1 MDAAFPLLSIQRV
14 RPIMTFGAPALVW
27 RPCYRLDRYY
37 SRLYSGIRK
46 SKTDFP
52 NFWDLG
58 PCLEDNQR
66 VTYTYT
72 VSADVIGLL
81 SV

>member
-1 MDAAFPLLSIQRV
+1 
-14 RPIMTFGAPALVW
+14 MTFGAPALVW

-46 SKTDFP
+46 PKTDFP
-52 NFWDLG
+52 KFWDLG
-58 PCLEDNQR
+58 PSLEDNQR

-81 SV
+81 SE

>member
-1 MDAAFPLLSIQRV
+1 MKAGGSWEDLQMRRLGVTGAENPSTSLWAAC
-14 RPIMTFGAPALVW
+14 M
-27 RPCYRLDRYY
+27 
-37 SRLYSGIRK
+37 
-46 SKTDFP
+46 
-52 NFWDLG
+52 
-58 PCLEDNQR
+58 EDNQR